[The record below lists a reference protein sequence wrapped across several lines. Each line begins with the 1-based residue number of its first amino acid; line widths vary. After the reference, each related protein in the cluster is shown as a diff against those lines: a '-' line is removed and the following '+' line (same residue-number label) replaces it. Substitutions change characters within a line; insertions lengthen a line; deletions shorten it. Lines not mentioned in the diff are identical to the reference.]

1 MWDCVLYVFS
11 KPERKGQL
19 LDNRVAVRD
28 SLVNLMQTNPA
39 FESFAAKGTEDRI
52 VAFEAAIN
60 EILSDSVPTDMPVA
74 PEVRRE
80 MVDQA
85 RKSETPCA
93 ICDLLHIDHI
103 MPLAKGG
110 KTEPTNLRVVC
121 KYCNQKKGAELPPR
135 NEIDEPG
142 NDQGMIERI
151 LMGRTRDTRIALV
164 TRGFSPAKPAENEGK
179 TDDQDLWISC
189 FHIRLKP
196 RSNDFRGGKG
206 RAWQR

>member
-60 EILSDSVPTDMPVA
+60 EILSDSVPTDMPVT

-80 MVDQA
+80 MIDQA

-93 ICDLLHIDHI
+93 ICKFQLPSSDDLLHIDHI
-103 MPLAKGG
+103 MPLAKGE
-110 KTEPTNLRVVC
+110 KSEPTHLRVVC

-151 LMGRTRDTRIALV
+151 LMGRKD
-164 TRGFSPAKPAENEGK
+164 
-179 TDDQDLWISC
+179 
-189 FHIRLKP
+189 
-196 RSNDFRGGKG
+196 
-206 RAWQR
+206 